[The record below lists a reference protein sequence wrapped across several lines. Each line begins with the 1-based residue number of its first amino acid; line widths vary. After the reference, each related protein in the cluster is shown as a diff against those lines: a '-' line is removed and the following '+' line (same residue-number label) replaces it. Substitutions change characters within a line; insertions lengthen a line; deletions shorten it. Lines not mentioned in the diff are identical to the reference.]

1 MEKIILTA
9 EGKKELEARLNVLKN
24 ELIPQVVQR
33 IKVAREQGDLSENA
47 EYTSARDE
55 QAKLEGEKQDI
66 ENKLKFGEV
75 VSSHAKKGYIEVG
88 TKFKYLDLEENEEYE
103 YTIVGTAEADL
114 SKGKISNESPLGQV
128 LMGKKAG
135 DVCTVNAPKGGS
147 YQIKVIEVLG

>member
-1 MEKIILTA
+1 MEKIILTV

-75 VSSHAKKGYIEVG
+75 ISSNSKDYIEVG
-88 TKFKYLDLEENEEYE
+88 TKFKYLDMEENEEYE

-114 SKGKISNESPLGQV
+114 AKGKISNESPLGQV

-147 YQIKVIEVLG
+147 YQVKVIEILG